1 MNLATLCDSYV
12 CEAEI
17 GTNCCHLAVFS
28 FEREFSQ
35 HKVALHH
42 PLPYVSAC
50 GINYASE
57 KVSNMLSNSAYR
69 RRSRSGWSGFGWTTF
84 IQGKNKISFLQ
95 KASNEQKC

>member
-1 MNLATLCDSYV
+1 MNLATLCDSYI
-12 CEAEI
+12 CGAEI

-35 HKVALHH
+35 HKVAPHH

-57 KVSNMLSNSAYR
+57 KVSNMLSNSAVTYPFNI
-69 RRSRSGWSGFGWTTF
+69 WSIDILSITTE
-84 IQGKNKISFLQ
+84 LW
-95 KASNEQKC
+95 